1 MYVIMQMLY
10 LIAQTYNYAG
20 NVIDIGRSHHCQV
33 QNVTLHVSS
42 LLSWS
47 NTLCLFA
54 FCFQVLISTLNLYPF
69 IYMLWFV
76 DKVDKEPWHFLS
88 LWL

>member
-1 MYVIMQMLY
+1 MYIIMQMLY

-20 NVIDIGRSHHCQV
+20 NVIDIGHSHHCQV

-76 DKVDKEPWHFLS
+76 DKVDKEP
-88 LWL
+88 